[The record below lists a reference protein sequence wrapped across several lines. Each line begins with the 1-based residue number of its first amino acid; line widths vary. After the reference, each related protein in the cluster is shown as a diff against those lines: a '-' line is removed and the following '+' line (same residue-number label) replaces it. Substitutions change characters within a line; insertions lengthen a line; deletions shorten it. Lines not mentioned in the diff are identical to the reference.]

1 MFSFLHVN
9 YTFSKNLCVYSN
21 TNVDSHLTYNMEIGL
36 KSCGFYS
43 SFDFINS

>member
-9 YTFSKNLCVYSN
+9 YTFSKNLCVYSIN

-36 KSCGFYS
+36 KSCGF
-43 SFDFINS
+43 